1 MCHRSALFPLS
12 ENFGHWKDFS
22 VSLLYK
28 FLHFF
33 KRCPSH
39 SDWNSSCTP
48 EHNYPLEAQLSPLTL
63 SFLEISQRISAALTA
78 NSARISVFHRRI
90 ELIRGAGSR
99 LEQSEGSDISV
110 FQSVC
115 LSVSV
120 VSPSRFTQIVR
131 PELLWPSLGCSN
143 NIIQLSFYPQAMNNL
158 WIVNQRRGVSSL
170 DWMGPQGLRWR
181 ETKPAPFHPLLVQ
194 IKIKVVLKGPACAQ
208 VIWGPV
214 EKNPRENTTLIPIHV
229 LTDRQIK
236 NVFPSQAH
244 PVSLNLAT
252 GCTRC
257 DETQQSSS
265 VKDGPVESVC
275 V

>member
-33 KRCPSH
+33 KRFPSH

-181 ETKPAPFHPLLVQ
+181 ETKPAPFHPLLAQ